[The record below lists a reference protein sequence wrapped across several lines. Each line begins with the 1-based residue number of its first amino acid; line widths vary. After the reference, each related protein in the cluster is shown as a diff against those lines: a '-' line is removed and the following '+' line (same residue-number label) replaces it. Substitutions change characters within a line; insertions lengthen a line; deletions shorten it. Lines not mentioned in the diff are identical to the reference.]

1 MDWSIFMP
9 PLVGAVIGLITNDIA
24 IRMLFH
30 PRKPVYIGKWRV
42 PFTPGLIPKEKAR
55 VAKSLGNVI
64 STQLLDTPTLKKVFL
79 SDKVLHK
86 IRRALEVFVDQ
97 NRRNTQTVEE
107 VILNFAPKEVVK
119 RVYAYAKEDI
129 TELAYI
135 KLTKVQFGE
144 GMAKNVFMKI
154 KREKVDGKLF
164 GLLST
169 IINESVIERLSKNV
183 GSIVDQ
189 AIAENAKDIIKEVI
203 GTEVDRYKKYR
214 ICDLIE
220 KYDEK
225 IPYLIDFAINTY
237 QKIFEERLEQILYGI
252 NIAQIVEEKVA
263 SFNVRELE
271 TMIFGIMKKE
281 LNAIVYL
288 GAVLGFLMGWINIFL

>member
-214 ICDLIE
+214 ICDLIK

-263 SFNVRELE
+263 AFNVRELE